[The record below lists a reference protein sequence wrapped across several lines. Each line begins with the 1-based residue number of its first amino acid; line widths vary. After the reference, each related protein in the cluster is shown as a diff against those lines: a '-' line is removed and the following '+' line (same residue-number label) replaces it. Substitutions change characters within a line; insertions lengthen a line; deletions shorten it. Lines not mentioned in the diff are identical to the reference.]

1 MTYEWQDAETGTSLQ
16 FHSKADRFRGID
28 TSILTVEQ
36 AGKYGSGFGPVLR
49 CKIKDASGEILS
61 QNCEISRRHISGGS

>member
-16 FHSKADRFRGID
+16 FHSKADKFRGID
-28 TSILTVEQ
+28 TSILSVEQ
-36 AGKYGSGFGPVLR
+36 AGRYKNGFGPVLR

-61 QNCEISRRHISGGS
+61 QNCEISRRSVNAGS